1 MMTKG
6 GAVLSAIGS
15 FLVVLA
21 LLANFWAPGQLM
33 KTPLDVNQTTDLSG
47 TATLS
52 GETGPVLAWSIT
64 HTNSEKS
71 DDDVAVWE
79 NSSCLVKD
87 EGGITECVSADD
99 PQKRLI
105 AAGVDTFATDRV
117 TGIAV
122 NDPKYLPAEAEEK
135 QGLVNKWPFES
146 EKKTYPYWDDLTQQA
161 EDADYARSETVQGLE
176 IYVYTVNIS
185 DAPIEIIDGV
195 RGTYD
200 DQKEIWV
207 EPLTGAIVNQID
219 HQVRSDRKGKT
230 VLDLTLQFTD
240 AEIKSSI
247 DDAQANKD
255 KLNLVRQTVPLVGL
269 LVGIP
274 LLLIG
279 LVLSFLGRRKEESRK
294 DGEATSQ
301 AEPETTRA

>member
-6 GAVLSAIGS
+6 GAVLSAIGG
-15 FLVVLA
+15 FLVVVAILA
-21 LLANFWAPGQLM
+21 SVWAPGALM
-33 KTPLDVNQTTDLSG
+33 KTPLDVDQKTDLSG

-71 DDDVAVWE
+71 DDNVVVWE

-99 PQKRLI
+99 PQDRLI
-105 AAGVDTFATDRV
+105 SAGVDNFATDRV

-135 QGLVNKWPFES
+135 QGLVNKWPFQS
-146 EKKTYPYWDDLTQQA
+146 QKKTYPYWDDLTQQA
-161 EDADYARSETVQGLE
+161 EDADYARSETVQGLD

-185 DAPIEIIDGV
+185 DAPIEIVDGV
-195 RGTYD
+195 PGTYD

-219 HQVRSDRKGKT
+219 HQVRTDSDGKT
-230 VLDLTLQFTD
+230 VLDLSLQFTD
-240 AEIKSSI
+240 AEIKASI
-247 DDAQANKD
+247 DDAKANKD
-255 KLNLVRQTVPLVGL
+255 KLNLVRHTVPLVGYV
-269 LVGIP
+269 VGIP

-279 LVLSFLGRRKEESRK
+279 LALSFLGRRK
-294 DGEATSQ
+294 DEARTNGDSASS
-301 AEPETTRA
+301 AEPETTKV